1 MKRNPL
7 ETQSIGSESIV
18 SAAEADIVSGSPAT
32 GAAGVKTVPVPASS
46 SDDCAAESGA
56 VKNDGTAK
64 VSPALKAVTACADAE
79 TGGIISAMPSDR
91 IGSANL
97 ATLLALVWFH
107 MRNLWSTAFFR
118 ETALLTPVSF
128 LLLKVIAA
136 RWAVADSLWFDAAVC
151 GMWATTTTAVGI
163 IGFQR
168 FQGVL
173 QYLVASTL
181 PAWAVFAPVVAA
193 AALIGVAGLP
203 LSLTGSVVVCWLT
216 GQPVP
221 AVTGL
226 QAVGYLLAALA
237 CVASAALLSSVF
249 VLSRHAIAFEP
260 LLLVP
265 VWLLCGIVTP
275 TSASPLPLRAVAY
288 LHPLTAAVSVA
299 QSDAWNGSV
308 WACVAWCV
316 ALSVVWLLASAR
328 GLRTALRL
336 ACRKGTLG
344 LS

>member
-1 MKRNPL
+1 MNRTPRK
-7 ETQSIGSESIV
+7 TQRT
-18 SAAEADIVSGSPAT
+18 D
-32 GAAGVKTVPVPASS
+32 
-46 SDDCAAESGA
+46 
-56 VKNDGTAK
+56 
-64 VSPALKAVTACADAE
+64 
-79 TGGIISAMPSDR
+79 
-91 IGSANL
+91 SANL

-107 MRNLWSTAFFR
+107 MCNLWSTAFFR
-118 ETALLTPVSF
+118 ETALLTPLSF

-168 FQGVL
+168 FQEVL

-203 LSLTGSVVVCWLT
+203 LSLAGSAVLCWGT
-216 GQPVP
+216 GQPML

-226 QAVGYLLAALA
+226 QAAGYLLAVLA

-265 VWLLCGIVTP
+265 VWLLCGIVAP
-275 TSASPLPLRAVAY
+275 TSLFPLPLRMVAY

-299 QSDAWNGSV
+299 QSNSWNTGV
-308 WACVAWCV
+308 WACMAWCV
-316 ALSVVWLLASAR
+316 AISASWLLAAAR

-336 ACRKGTLG
+336 ACQKGTLG
-344 LS
+344 LA